1 MQYNNPYSAYSNLP
15 VQPTAPMYQNP
26 YNMNMQQPMQMQ
38 MPVQMQ
44 MPMQAMQTQQ
54 NSATQQAN
62 QSEALNNGGFIVV
75 PNEEAVK
82 SYAVAPG
89 NFVTFK
95 IENQPI
101 VIEKSMSRSQFA
113 SPHYERYKLLK
124 EDMNGD
130 ISSEEKTTTAPPSSD
145 DNYKLDLGEIKNAI
159 NDVKSQVDSIK
170 SMIRGMSGKPNNNEQ
185 RNRKD
190 GGDKS

>member
-15 VQPTAPMYQNP
+15 VQPTTQMYQNP
-26 YNMNMQQPMQMQ
+26 YNMNMQMQMPMQM
-38 MPVQMQ
+38 QMQ
-44 MPMQAMQTQQ
+44 MPMQAMPTQQ
-54 NSATQQAN
+54 NNTPQQSN
-62 QSEALNNGGFIVV
+62 QSETLNNGGFIVV

-130 ISSEEKTTTAPPSSD
+130 ISSEEKTTTAPPSLD
-145 DNYKLDLGEIKNAI
+145 DSYKSDLGEIKNGI

-170 SMIRGMSGKPNNNEQ
+170 SMIKNMSRPNNEQ
-185 RNRKD
+185 RNKKD